1 MIFRQNAV
9 NLYKTIRRYVTG
21 ALRSNE
27 NLKKII
33 QNDEVQNLAVLSRL
47 YDDEIKG
54 YEMGRECSRRGRKHK
69 YVKALDTKLEG
80 NSPVGKI

>member
-1 MIFRQNAV
+1 V
-9 NLYKTIRRYVTG
+9 NIYKTIRRYVTEDG

-27 NLKKII
+27 SFNKIM

-54 YEMGRECSRRGRKHK
+54 YEMGRE
-69 YVKALDTKLEG
+69 
-80 NSPVGKI
+80 